1 MHLLCAY
8 KILYRISRIFL
19 RRETYTKKNL
29 AWLRINAREKRMREK
44 K

>member
-19 RRETYTKKNL
+19 RRETYTKKL

-44 K
+44 